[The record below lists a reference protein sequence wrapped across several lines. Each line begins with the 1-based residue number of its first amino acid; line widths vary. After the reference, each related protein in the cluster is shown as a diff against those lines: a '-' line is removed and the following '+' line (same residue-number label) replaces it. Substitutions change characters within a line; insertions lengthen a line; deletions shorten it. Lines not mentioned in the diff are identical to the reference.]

1 MKNPD
6 LWFEKARRDYEI
18 AYKLLEDQNYPYI
31 PEALYH
37 AQQSVEKSLKGFLV
51 FHGIRP
57 DRTHNLVV
65 LLDACMLINPKFNI
79 LMQHARDLTDFAIK
93 TRYPEDDFMIPF
105 LATAQKYTADAKFVF
120 NFIQNIIQK

>member
-18 AYKLLEDQNYPYI
+18 ACKLLADKDCPYI

-51 FHGIRP
+51 LHEILP

-65 LLDACMLINPKFNI
+65 LLDACMLINPELIALSK
-79 LMQHARDLTDFAIK
+79 QARDLTDFAVK
-93 TRYPEDDFMIPF
+93 TRYPEDDFMIPY
-105 LATAQKYTADAKFVF
+105 LPDAQKYADDAKFVF
-120 NFIQNIIQK
+120 DFIQNAIIK

>member
-18 AYKLLEDQNYPYI
+18 AHKLLADIDGPYI

-51 FHGIRP
+51 QHEILP

-65 LLDACMLINPKFNI
+65 LLNACALINPK
-79 LMQHARDLTDFAIK
+79 LRSLSKQACDLTDFAVK
-93 TRYPEDDFMIPF
+93 TRYPEDDFMVPY
-105 LATAQKYTADAKFVF
+105 LPTAQKYAADAKYVF
-120 NFIQNIIQK
+120 DFIQNVIIE

>member
-6 LWFEKARRDYEI
+6 LWFEKSRRDYEI
-18 AYKLLEDQNYPYI
+18 AYKLLENDYPYI

-37 AQQSVEKSLKGFLV
+37 AQQSVEKALKGFLI
-51 FHGIRP
+51 FHGIMP

-65 LLDACMLINPKFNI
+65 LLNACMLINPT
-79 LMQHARDLTDFAIK
+79 LQALQQQARDLTDFAIK

-105 LATAQKYTADAKFVF
+105 LSTAKKYTDDAKFVF
-120 NFIQNIIQK
+120 DFIQNLITK